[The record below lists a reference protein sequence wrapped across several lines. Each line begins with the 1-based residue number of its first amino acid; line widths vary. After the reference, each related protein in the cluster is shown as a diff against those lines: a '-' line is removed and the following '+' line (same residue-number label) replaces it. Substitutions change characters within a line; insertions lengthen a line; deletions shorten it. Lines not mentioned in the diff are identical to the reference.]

1 MVSLEEVGGV
11 QEVYVITTMH
21 VECGV
26 ESVDCGECAEENGAM
41 DEDDGD
47 IVHLDNGALNGCK
60 EFFNL
65 RSFLTESTPLVYVV
79 DHLILRKF
87 THDVHRGLC

>member
-21 VECGV
+21 VECG
-26 ESVDCGECAEENGAM
+26 ECGECAEENGAM

-47 IVHLDNGALNGCK
+47 IAHLDNGALNGC
-60 EFFNL
+60 
-65 RSFLTESTPLVYVV
+65 
-79 DHLILRKF
+79 
-87 THDVHRGLC
+87 

>member
-21 VECGV
+21 VECG
-26 ESVDCGECAEENGAM
+26 ECAEENGAM

-47 IVHLDNGALNGCK
+47 IAHLDNGALNGC
-60 EFFNL
+60 
-65 RSFLTESTPLVYVV
+65 
-79 DHLILRKF
+79 
-87 THDVHRGLC
+87 